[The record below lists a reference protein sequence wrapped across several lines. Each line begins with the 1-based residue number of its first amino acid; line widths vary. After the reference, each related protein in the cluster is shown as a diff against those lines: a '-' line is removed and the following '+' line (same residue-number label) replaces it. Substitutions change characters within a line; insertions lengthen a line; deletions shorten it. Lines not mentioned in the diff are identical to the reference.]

1 MTKIISFPAI
11 MFLLNA
17 ALCNAQSA
25 ESGFLNRT
33 VSLDGIEYRY
43 QTYVP
48 LNYNS
53 TEKWPVMLFLHGAGE
68 RGSDG
73 LKQTQVG
80 LGKAIRLNP
89 ERWQSIAVFP
99 QVPAGESWQGIAGDI
114 ALAALDATIAEFSV
128 DESRLYLTGISLGG
142 NGTWYLGYQNTERF
156 AALVSICGFIDLG
169 SRFPG
174 FLPEAENSFTAL
186 AKSLSKTPVWIVHG
200 DADVVVPVEQS
211 RKIVLALEAVG
222 SDVHYTELQG
232 VNHNAWDTAYANTD
246 LIEWLFNQRR

>member
-1 MTKIISFPAI
+1 MTKIISLPAI
-11 MFLLNA
+11 IFLLNA
-17 ALCNAQSA
+17 TLCNAQSA
-25 ESGFLNRT
+25 EPGFLNRT
-33 VSLDGIEYRY
+33 VSFDGIEYRY

-48 LNYNS
+48 DNYNS
-53 TEKWPVMLFLHGAGE
+53 TEKWPVTLFLHGAGE

-99 QVPAGESWQGIAGDI
+99 QVPAGETWQGIAGDI

-128 DESRLYLTGISLGG
+128 DENRLYLTGISLGG

-169 SRFPG
+169 SRFPR

-200 DADVVVPVEQS
+200 DADAVVPVEQS
-211 RKIVLALEAVG
+211 RKIALALEAVG